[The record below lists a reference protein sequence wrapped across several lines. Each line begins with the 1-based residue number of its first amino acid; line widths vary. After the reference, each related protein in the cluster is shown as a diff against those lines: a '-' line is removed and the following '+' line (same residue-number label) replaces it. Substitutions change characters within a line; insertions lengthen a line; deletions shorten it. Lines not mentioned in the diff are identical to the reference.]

1 MNYRLLK
8 QVLKEG
14 LRGIRMCFFSSRRDK
29 YGSIHPSVIVYQPFM
44 GVKENMFLDKGC
56 VIHEYARILAHKGK
70 FVMKR
75 NCVAATGLTMIAQNH
90 DNNNIG
96 DIPRGRNWGHEI
108 PNDVICDEDVW
119 IGANVTLCPG
129 THIGRGCVVAAGAV
143 CVRTKEYPP
152 YSVIGGNPAHFIK
165 WRFTLE
171 EQIEHEKKVFL
182 DNERLPEEKLRNNYF
197 NFKIKQ
203 K

>member
-56 VIHEYARILAHKGK
+56 V
-70 FVMKR
+70 
-75 NCVAATGLTMIAQNH
+75 
-90 DNNNIG
+90 
-96 DIPRGRNWGHEI
+96 
-108 PNDVICDEDVW
+108 
-119 IGANVTLCPG
+119 
-129 THIGRGCVVAAGAV
+129 VVAGAV

>member
-1 MNYRLLK
+1 
-8 QVLKEG
+8 
-14 LRGIRMCFFSSRRDK
+14 MCFFSSRRDK

-44 GVKENMFLDKGC
+44 GVKENMFLDK
-56 VIHEYARILAHKGK
+56 
-70 FVMKR
+70 
-75 NCVAATGLTMIAQNH
+75 
-90 DNNNIG
+90 
-96 DIPRGRNWGHEI
+96 
-108 PNDVICDEDVW
+108 
-119 IGANVTLCPG
+119 
-129 THIGRGCVVAAGAV
+129 GCVVAAGAV

>member
-44 GVKENMFLDKGC
+44 GVKENMFLDK
-56 VIHEYARILAHKGK
+56 
-70 FVMKR
+70 
-75 NCVAATGLTMIAQNH
+75 
-90 DNNNIG
+90 
-96 DIPRGRNWGHEI
+96 
-108 PNDVICDEDVW
+108 
-119 IGANVTLCPG
+119 
-129 THIGRGCVVAAGAV
+129 GCVVAAGAV

>member
-56 VIHEYARILAHKGK
+56 V
-70 FVMKR
+70 
-75 NCVAATGLTMIAQNH
+75 
-90 DNNNIG
+90 
-96 DIPRGRNWGHEI
+96 
-108 PNDVICDEDVW
+108 
-119 IGANVTLCPG
+119 
-129 THIGRGCVVAAGAV
+129 VAAGAV

-171 EQIEHEKKVFL
+171 EQIEHEKLVFL

>member
-8 QVLKEG
+8 QVLKDG

-75 NCVAATGLTMIAQNH
+75 NCVAATGLTVIAQNH

-96 DIPRGRNWGHEI
+96 DIPGGGE
-108 PNDVICDEDVW
+108 
-119 IGANVTLCPG
+119 
-129 THIGRGCVVAAGAV
+129 
-143 CVRTKEYPP
+143 
-152 YSVIGGNPAHFIK
+152 IGGMKYLMMLSAMKMCGLGLMLLYVQELI
-165 WRFTLE
+165 
-171 EQIEHEKKVFL
+171 
-182 DNERLPEEKLRNNYF
+182 
-197 NFKIKQ
+197 
-203 K
+203 

>member
-8 QVLKEG
+8 QVLKDG

-56 VIHEYARILAHKGK
+56 VIHEYSRILAHKGK

-75 NCVAATGLTMIAQNH
+75 NCVAATGLTVIAQNH

-96 DIPRGRNWGHEI
+96 DIPGG
-108 PNDVICDEDVW
+108 
-119 IGANVTLCPG
+119 GKKKLG
-129 THIGRGCVVAAGAV
+129 T
-143 CVRTKEYPP
+143 
-152 YSVIGGNPAHFIK
+152 
-165 WRFTLE
+165 
-171 EQIEHEKKVFL
+171 
-182 DNERLPEEKLRNNYF
+182 
-197 NFKIKQ
+197 
-203 K
+203 

>member
-56 VIHEYARILAHKGK
+56 V
-70 FVMKR
+70 
-75 NCVAATGLTMIAQNH
+75 
-90 DNNNIG
+90 
-96 DIPRGRNWGHEI
+96 
-108 PNDVICDEDVW
+108 
-119 IGANVTLCPG
+119 
-129 THIGRGCVVAAGAV
+129 VVAGAV

-171 EQIEHEKKVFL
+171 EQIEHGKKVFL

>member
-56 VIHEYARILAHKGK
+56 V
-70 FVMKR
+70 
-75 NCVAATGLTMIAQNH
+75 
-90 DNNNIG
+90 
-96 DIPRGRNWGHEI
+96 
-108 PNDVICDEDVW
+108 
-119 IGANVTLCPG
+119 
-129 THIGRGCVVAAGAV
+129 VAAGAV

-171 EQIEHEKKVFL
+171 EQIEHEKLVFL

-197 NFKIKQ
+197 KFKIKQ